1 MSQQINLYQPSF
13 RRQEQKFSARTM
25 LLAGLTVIGA
35 TILLGALNL
44 WQVSRLE
51 AGVRDMDAQYAVV
64 LERFQTINSS
74 LSVRPRDRALEQQV
88 ERMQRLIEGRYRVQE
103 LLREGAFTN
112 TDGFSPYFLALA
124 RQHVAGLWLTNFDIT
139 GAAEHMTLKG
149 RSRQPEFV
157 PRYIQKL
164 AEENVLSGTE
174 FRVFHMTR
182 PQAAGKSGSRTL
194 IEFVLSTEQDLLA
207 EDAPVFE
214 SGRQSLPWTSRR
226 P

>member
-25 LLAGLTVIGA
+25 LLAGLTVIAA

-44 WQVSRLE
+44 WQVKRLE

-64 LERFQTINSS
+64 LERFQTINTS

-103 LLREGAFTN
+103 LLREGAFSN
-112 TDGFSPYFLALA
+112 TGGFSPYFLALA

-139 GAAEHMTLKG
+139 GAADHMTLKG
-149 RSRQPEFV
+149 RSKQPELV

-164 AEENVLSGTE
+164 AEEKVLSGTE
-174 FRVFHMTR
+174 FRIFHMTR
-182 PQAAGKSGSRTL
+182 PQAEGKPRPGAL
-194 IEFVLSTEQDLLA
+194 IEFVISTEQDL
-207 EDAPVFE
+207 PVGDE
-214 SGRQSLPWTSRR
+214 ELSDQERRSLPRAAR
-226 P
+226 